1 MNLSDVP
8 KQNPDTAA
16 RVIDGLAYVIDPVTS
31 ELHSFNETATRA
43 WELADGSRTVEAIVG
58 AIAAEYDADKPVVE
72 REILELFSGLA
83 EKNLILI

>member
-16 RVIDGLAYVIDPVTS
+16 RIIDGLAYVIDPETS

-43 WELADGSRTVEAIVG
+43 WELSDGQITVTQIVDVIATEYAADRQQ
-58 AIAAEYDADKPVVE
+58 VE
-72 REILELFSGLA
+72 REVLELFAGLV
-83 EKNLILI
+83 EKKLILV

>member
-31 ELHSFNETATRA
+31 ELHSFNETATKA
-43 WELADGSRTVEAIVG
+43 WELADGSRTVETIVG
-58 AIAAEYDADKPVVE
+58 AIAAEYDADKPLVE

>member
-43 WELADGSRTVEAIVG
+43 WELADGQTSVSQIVDV
-58 AIAAEYDADKPVVE
+58 IAAEYEADRQKVE
-72 REILELFSGLA
+72 SEIVSLFASLA
-83 EKNLILI
+83 EKKLILV